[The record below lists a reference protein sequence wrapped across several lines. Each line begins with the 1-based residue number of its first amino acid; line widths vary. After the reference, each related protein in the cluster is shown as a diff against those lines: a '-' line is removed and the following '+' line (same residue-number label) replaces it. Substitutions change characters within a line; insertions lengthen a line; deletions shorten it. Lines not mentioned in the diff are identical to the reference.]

1 MDFLSLLGFWFVLKL
16 VGCFSAC
23 GVGVVELKKGGGQG
37 RMIQYV
43 SYKDETQLE
52 TIMSLIDQELSEPYS
67 IFTYRYFITLWPDLC
82 FMVYLSSSPF
92 LDFCL
97 TSQMAASFYWQ
108 LLLHKFLKSLLR
120 VRVFVLGRLVRS
132 MPSRVC
138 NIVWTL
144 LPSLKR
150 RCFQS
155 DVPML

>member
-1 MDFLSLLGFWFVLKL
+1 
-16 VGCFSAC
+16 
-23 GVGVVELKKGGGQG
+23 
-37 RMIQYV
+37 MIQYV

-82 FMVYLSSSPF
+82 FMVCLSSSPF

-108 LLLHKFLKSLLR
+108 LLLHKFLGSLFR

-138 NIVWTL
+138 NIVWNL

-150 RCFQS
+150 LCFQS
-155 DVPML
+155 DVPMLQQDYSFARNLEGLWKT